1 MLLNEFI
8 KNNQTFMNEQLID
21 REKELYK
28 YIRNVS
34 LLDLYTECL
43 ETEPVYVPRKWRNDN
58 YHVMSERE
66 LTVLTNLELKRF
78 QTECEIL
85 RLRRDDF
92 KQRTEHID
100 KNITEFIEKE
110 NISLQSKEWLL
121 KRWEECIREDEN
133 KITKKWEQKLRG
145 TRNQFEKDREFI
157 QHHRTKRIKKNT
169 EFSRKTALNKNTES
183 NNPRTSSSRSDDQ
196 SKNTQ
201 TSTHRFNLR
210 SLTSQKDH

>member
-1 MLLNEFI
+1 
-8 KNNQTFMNEQLID
+8 MNEQLID

-34 LLDLYTECL
+34 LLDLYTECM
-43 ETEPVYVPRKWRNDN
+43 ETEPIYVPRKWRNDN

-66 LTVLTNLELKRF
+66 LNVLTNLELKRF

-100 KNITEFIEKE
+100 KNITEFIENK
-110 NISLQSKEWLL
+110 NISIKSKEWLL
-121 KRWEECIREDEN
+121 KRWDECTREDEN
-133 KITKKWEQKLRG
+133 KITKKWDEKLRG
-145 TRNQFEKDREFI
+145 TRKQFEKDREFI
-157 QHHRTKRIKKNT
+157 QHHRRERIKKNT
-169 EFSRKTALNKNTES
+169 EFSKNTTLNKNTES
-183 NNPRTSSSRSDDQ
+183 DNSRTSSSRSDDQ
-196 SKNTQ
+196 SKNVQ

-210 SLTSQKDH
+210 SSTSQKDH